1 MTPGRGLH
9 PELQEARHGGIEPED
24 VDVVRIIDPVGLF
37 EDAQYEA
44 GYIKFKPGDRFVIV
58 TDGVTEAENEA
69 GDFFSYEQ
77 LLAIAG
83 QSAGLND
90 LFDCVT
96 KFCAGVP
103 LRDDCTV
110 LELCYGR
117 PA

>member
-1 MTPGRGLH
+1 M
-9 PELQEARHGGIEPED
+9 
-24 VDVVRIIDPVGLF
+24 PVGLF